1 MTAYDIE
8 NMSLIME
15 EEIVNF
21 ISNMRDPEKPHSSKD
36 EDDMSSAH
44 VQYMSNEALQA
55 SIDYAEV
62 VKSCSEDNPISKVNI
77 TKIRQPLVYKTM
89 NSCK

>member
-1 MTAYDIE
+1 
-8 NMSLIME
+8 
-15 EEIVNF
+15 
-21 ISNMRDPEKPHSSKD
+21 
-36 EDDMSSAH
+36 
-44 VQYMSNEALQA
+44 MSNEALQA